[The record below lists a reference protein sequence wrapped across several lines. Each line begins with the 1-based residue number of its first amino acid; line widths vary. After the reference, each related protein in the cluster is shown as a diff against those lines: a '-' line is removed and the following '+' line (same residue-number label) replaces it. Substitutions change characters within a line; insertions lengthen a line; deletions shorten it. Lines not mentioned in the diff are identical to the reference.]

1 MTDDTQELVK
11 PERKPIQER
20 RRLAEI
26 EGREAMAEIEA
37 RDAFVRTNM
46 EKLRALRLASE
57 AKNQAKNQAK
67 AAASARATPA
77 KPRRAKN

>member
-26 EGREAMAEIEA
+26 EGRQAMAEVHA

-57 AKNQAKNQAK
+57 AEAV
-67 AAASARATPA
+67 ASATAA
-77 KPRRAKN
+77 KTPRRAATSKRARG